1 MTLIDIKELAHL
13 MMNSL
18 GTAPRN
24 KQALLQSYYG
34 ISLPDYPSLEEA
46 GLTDQDGYFLVAGGR
61 IKLLQHQAV
70 DKVRKLLKSK
80 IQSTPSLTDLRIMLD
95 SLTIAPPEDQSFL
108 PYLEFVIAATQ
119 DIGEHMDAPQSRP

>member
-46 GLTDQDGYFLVAGGR
+46 GLTDQDGHFLVAGGR
-61 IKLLQHQAV
+61 IKLAQYQAV

-80 IQSTPSLTDLRIMLD
+80 IQSIPSLIDLRIMID
-95 SLTIAPPEDQSFL
+95 SLTIASPEDQSFL
-108 PYLEFVIAATQ
+108 PYLKFIIAATQ
-119 DIGEHMDAPQSRP
+119 DIGEYMDAPQSRP